1 MATRVHKAL
10 TAVPVS
16 LALALSMALP
26 ATGAVREAHADEL
39 SDAQATLSQAS
50 AELDSLNK
58 EYDALQAQL
67 SGLDSQ
73 ISETTQKVQDAQQK
87 MLEGRETLSDSILS
101 QYKGD
106 GSLSLVNIVLS
117 SEDISEFTKNLTYY
131 SSIQE
136 DQAQKVAEQEQ
147 LRDTF
152 SSALNE
158 LDTQR
163 DEQQKLIDEAEQKK
177 SQAEKVVSDASSKV
191 SSIKE
196 EQAQAQLAALQAQAA
211 EMQKKEEAKQQA
223 SSNASQPNSN
233 WNTNTDRNPSAN
245 TNSSSS
251 NNSSNS
257 SNSSNS
263 NSGSVSAGW
272 KTGAASAYG
281 GSSDASTP
289 NPGTTATGAICN
301 DSSMGVA
308 VPMSGPNYRSYLGR
322 AVEIKYG
329 GKTVIATVNDCGY
342 MGGGSRALDLQPGVF
357 KAFGFSTCQAWGVR
371 TVSYRFL

>member
-26 ATGAVREAHADEL
+26 AAGAVREAHADEL
-39 SDAQATLSQAS
+39 SDAQAVLSQAS

-73 ISETTQKVQDAQQK
+73 INETTQKVQDAQQK
-87 MLEGRETLSDSILS
+87 MLEGRETLSGSILS

-152 SSALNE
+152 SSALGE

-177 SQAEKVVSDASSKV
+177 SQAEKVVSDASAKV

-211 EMQKKEEAKQQA
+211 EMQKKEEGKQQA
-223 SSNASQPNSN
+223 ASNASQPNSN

-245 TNSSSS
+245 TNS
-251 NNSSNS
+251 
-257 SNSSNS
+257 

-272 KTGAASAYG
+272 RTGAASAYG

-308 VPMSGPNYRSYLGR
+308 VPMSWPNYRSYLGR

-329 GKTVIATVNDCGY
+329 GKTVIATVNDCGS

-371 TVSYRFL
+371 TVNYRFL

>member
-1 MATRVHKAL
+1 
-10 TAVPVS
+10 
-16 LALALSMALP
+16 MALP

-39 SDAQATLSQAS
+39 SDAQAMLSQAS

-152 SSALNE
+152 SSALSE
-158 LDTQR
+158 LDAQR
-163 DEQQKLIDEAEQKK
+163 DEQQKLIGEAEQKK
-177 SQAEKVVSDASSKV
+177 SQAEKVVSDASAKV

-223 SSNASQPNSN
+223 SSSASQPNSN

-245 TNSSSS
+245 TNSNSSS
-251 NNSSNS
+251 NGSSS
-257 SNSSNS
+257 S

-272 KTGAASAYG
+272 KTGVASAYG

-308 VPMSGPNYRSYLGR
+308 VPMSWPNYRSYLGR

-329 GKTVIATVNDCGY
+329 GKTVIATVNDCGN

>member
-73 ISETTQKVQDAQQK
+73 ISETTQKVQDAQRK

-245 TNSSSS
+245 TNSSS
-251 NNSSNS
+251 NSNS

-308 VPMSGPNYRSYLGR
+308 VPMSWPNYRSYLGR

>member
-16 LALALSMALP
+16 LALALSVALP

-211 EMQKKEEAKQQA
+211 EMQKKEEVKQQA

-245 TNSSSS
+245 TNSSS
-251 NNSSNS
+251 NSNS

-272 KTGAASAYG
+272 KTGVASAYG

-308 VPMSGPNYRSYLGR
+308 VPMSWPNYRSYLGR

>member
-73 ISETTQKVQDAQQK
+73 ISETTQTVQDAQRK

-245 TNSSSS
+245 TNSSS
-251 NNSSNS
+251 NSNS

-308 VPMSGPNYRSYLGR
+308 VPMSWPNYRSYLGR

>member
-1 MATRVHKAL
+1 MFTGKTCSNPRKWTIRSKL
-10 TAVPVS
+10 TGTLNFFLWLHEYIKRLPQFPLAWHWLFLWPCRQ
-16 LALALSMALP
+16 LALCAKR
-26 ATGAVREAHADEL
+26 T
-39 SDAQATLSQAS
+39 QT
-50 AELDSLNK
+50 
-58 EYDALQAQL
+58 

-73 ISETTQKVQDAQQK
+73 INETTQKVQDAQQK
-87 MLEGRETLSDSILS
+87 MLEGRETLSGSILS

-152 SSALNE
+152 SSALGE

-177 SQAEKVVSDASSKV
+177 SQAEKVVSDASAKV

-211 EMQKKEEAKQQA
+211 EMQKKEEGKQQA
-223 SSNASQPNSN
+223 ASNASQPNSN
-233 WNTNTDRNPSAN
+233 WNTNNDRNPSAN
-245 TNSSSS
+245 TKSSSS
-251 NNSSNS
+251 NNSSNT
-257 SNSSNS
+257 

-272 KTGAASAYG
+272 KTGVASAYG

-308 VPMSGPNYRSYLGR
+308 VPMSWPNYRSYLGR

-329 GKTVIATVNDCGY
+329 GKTVIATVNDCGS

>member
-39 SDAQATLSQAS
+39 SDAQAMLSQAS

-106 GSLSLVNIVLS
+106 GTLSLVNIVLS

-152 SSALNE
+152 SSALSE
-158 LDTQR
+158 LDAQR

-177 SQAEKVVSDASSKV
+177 SQAEKVVSDASAKV

-211 EMQKKEEAKQQA
+211 EMQKKDEAKQQA

-245 TNSSSS
+245 TNSNSSGSGSSS
-251 NNSSNS
+251 
-257 SNSSNS
+257 S

-272 KTGAASAYG
+272 KTGVASAYG

-308 VPMSGPNYRSYLGR
+308 VPMSWPNYRSYLGR

>member
-1 MATRVHKAL
+1 MAIRVHKAL

-39 SDAQATLSQAS
+39 SDAQAMLSQAS

-152 SSALNE
+152 SSALSE
-158 LDTQR
+158 LDAQR
-163 DEQQKLIDEAEQKK
+163 DEQQKLIGEAEQKK
-177 SQAEKVVSDASSKV
+177 SQAEKVVSDASAKV

-196 EQAQAQLAALQAQAA
+196 EQAQAQLAALQAQAE
-211 EMQKKEEAKQQA
+211 EMKKKEEAKQQA
-223 SSNASQPNSN
+223 SSSASQPNSN

-245 TNSSSS
+245 TNSNSSS
-251 NNSSNS
+251 NGNSSSNS
-257 SNSSNS
+257 S
-263 NSGSVSAGW
+263 SGSVSAGW
-272 KTGAASAYG
+272 KTGVASAYG

-308 VPMSGPNYRSYLGR
+308 VPMSWPNYRSYLGR

>member
-1 MATRVHKAL
+1 MAIRVHKAL

-26 ATGAVREAHADEL
+26 ATGAVHEAHADEL
-39 SDAQATLSQAS
+39 SDAQAMLSQAS

-67 SGLDSQ
+67 SGLDSR

-136 DQAQKVAEQEQ
+136 DQAEKVAEQEQ

-158 LDTQR
+158 LDAQR

-177 SQAEKVVSDASSKV
+177 SQAEKVVSDASAKV

-223 SSNASQPNSN
+223 ASNASQPNSN
-233 WNTNTDRNPSAN
+233 WNTNTDRNQSAN
-245 TNSSSS
+245 TNSNSSS
-251 NNSSNS
+251 N
-257 SNSSNS
+257 NSSNS

-272 KTGAASAYG
+272 RTGAASAYG

-289 NPGTTATGAICN
+289 NPGTTATGAVCN

-308 VPMSGPNYRSYLGR
+308 VPMSWPNYRSYLGR

-329 GKTVIATVNDCGY
+329 GKTVIATVNDCGN

>member
-1 MATRVHKAL
+1 MATRVRKAL

-39 SDAQATLSQAS
+39 SDVQAVLSQAS

-73 ISETTQKVQDAQQK
+73 INETTQKVQDAQQK
-87 MLEGRETLSDSILS
+87 MLEGRETLSGSILS

-152 SSALNE
+152 SSALGE

-177 SQAEKVVSDASSKV
+177 SQAEKVVSDASAKV

-211 EMQKKEEAKQQA
+211 EMQKKEEGKQQA
-223 SSNASQPNSN
+223 ASNASQPNSN

-257 SNSSNS
+257 

-272 KTGAASAYG
+272 KTGVASAYG

-308 VPMSGPNYRSYLGR
+308 VPMSWPNYRSYLGR

-329 GKTVIATVNDCGY
+329 GKTVIATVNDCGS

>member
-16 LALALSMALP
+16 LALALSVALP

-308 VPMSGPNYRSYLGR
+308 VPMSWPNYRSYLGR

>member
-16 LALALSMALP
+16 LALALSMTLP

-39 SDAQATLSQAS
+39 SDAQAVLFQAS

-73 ISETTQKVQDAQQK
+73 INETTQKVQDAQQK
-87 MLEGRETLSDSILS
+87 MLEGRETLSGSILS

-152 SSALNE
+152 SSALGE

-177 SQAEKVVSDASSKV
+177 SQAEKVVSDASAKV

-211 EMQKKEEAKQQA
+211 EMQKKEEGKQQA
-223 SSNASQPNSN
+223 ASNASQPNSN

-245 TNSSSS
+245 TNSSSNS
-251 NNSSNS
+251 N
-257 SNSSNS
+257 NSSNS

-272 KTGAASAYG
+272 RTGVASAYG

-308 VPMSGPNYRSYLGR
+308 VPMSWPNYRSYLGR

-329 GKTVIATVNDCGY
+329 GKTVIATVNDCGS

>member
-26 ATGAVREAHADEL
+26 ATGAVCEAHADEL
-39 SDAQATLSQAS
+39 SDAQAMLSQAS

-106 GSLSLVNIVLS
+106 GSLSLVNIVLT

-136 DQAQKVAEQEQ
+136 DQAQKVVEQEQ

-158 LDTQR
+158 LDAQR

-177 SQAEKVVSDASSKV
+177 SQAEKVVSDASAKV

-223 SSNASQPNSN
+223 ASNASQPNSN
-233 WNTNTDRNPSAN
+233 WNTNTDRNQSAN
-245 TNSSSS
+245 TNSNSSS
-251 NNSSNS
+251 N
-257 SNSSNS
+257 NSSNS

-272 KTGAASAYG
+272 RTGAASAYG

-289 NPGTTATGAICN
+289 NPGTTATGAVCN

-308 VPMSGPNYRSYLGR
+308 VPMSWPNYRSYLGR

-329 GKTVIATVNDCGY
+329 GKTVIATVNDCGN

>member
-39 SDAQATLSQAS
+39 SDAQAMLSQAS

-106 GSLSLVNIVLS
+106 GALSLVNIVLS

-177 SQAEKVVSDASSKV
+177 SQAEKVVSDASAKV

-245 TNSSSS
+245 TNSSS
-251 NNSSNS
+251 NNSN
-257 SNSSNS
+257 NSSNS

-272 KTGAASAYG
+272 KTGVASAYG

-308 VPMSGPNYRSYLGR
+308 VPMSWPNYRSYLGR

>member
-16 LALALSMALP
+16 LALAFSMALP

-177 SQAEKVVSDASSKV
+177 SQAEKVVSDASAKV

-245 TNSSSS
+245 TDSSS
-251 NNSSNS
+251 NSNS

-272 KTGAASAYG
+272 KTGVASAYG

-308 VPMSGPNYRSYLGR
+308 VPMSWPNYRSYLGR

>member
-26 ATGAVREAHADEL
+26 ATGTVREAHADEL
-39 SDAQATLSQAS
+39 SDAQAMLSQAS

-152 SSALNE
+152 SSALSE
-158 LDTQR
+158 LDAQR

-177 SQAEKVVSDASSKV
+177 SQAEKVVSDASAKV

-196 EQAQAQLAALQAQAA
+196 EQAQAQLAALQVQAA

-223 SSNASQPNSN
+223 SSSASQPNSN

-245 TNSSSS
+245 TNSNSSS
-251 NNSSNS
+251 NGSSS
-257 SNSSNS
+257 S

-272 KTGAASAYG
+272 KTGVASAYG

-308 VPMSGPNYRSYLGR
+308 VPMSWPNYRSYLGR

>member
-39 SDAQATLSQAS
+39 SDAQAMLSQAS

-73 ISETTQKVQDAQQK
+73 ISETTQKVQDAQRK

-152 SSALNE
+152 SSALSE

-177 SQAEKVVSDASSKV
+177 SQAEKVVSDASAKV

-211 EMQKKEEAKQQA
+211 EMQKKEDAKQQA

-245 TNSSSS
+245 TNSNSSS
-251 NNSSNS
+251 N
-257 SNSSNS
+257 NSSNS

-272 KTGAASAYG
+272 RTGAASAYG

-289 NPGTTATGAICN
+289 NPGTTATGAVCN

-308 VPMSGPNYRSYLGR
+308 VPMSWPNYRSYLGR

-329 GKTVIATVNDCGY
+329 GRTVIATVNDCGY

>member
-73 ISETTQKVQDAQQK
+73 ISETTQKVQDAQRK

-177 SQAEKVVSDASSKV
+177 SQAEKVVSDASAKV

-245 TNSSSS
+245 TNSSS
-251 NNSSNS
+251 NSNS

-308 VPMSGPNYRSYLGR
+308 VPMSWPNYRSYLGR

>member
-39 SDAQATLSQAS
+39 SDAQAVLSQAS

-73 ISETTQKVQDAQQK
+73 INETTQKVQDAQQK
-87 MLEGRETLSDSILS
+87 MLEGRETLSGSILS

-152 SSALNE
+152 SSALGE

-163 DEQQKLIDEAEQKK
+163 DEQQKLSWRPCKHRQRKCRRKK
-177 SQAEKVVSDASSKV
+177 RASSKLPRMHR
-191 SSIKE
+191 SPI
-196 EQAQAQLAALQAQAA
+196 
-211 EMQKKEEAKQQA
+211 
-223 SSNASQPNSN
+223 PIGI
-233 WNTNTDRNPSAN
+233 PI
-245 TNSSSS
+245 
-251 NNSSNS
+251 
-257 SNSSNS
+257 
-263 NSGSVSAGW
+263 
-272 KTGAASAYG
+272 
-281 GSSDASTP
+281 P
-289 NPGTTATGAICN
+289 TATRRLIPILPAATI
-301 DSSMGVA
+301 
-308 VPMSGPNYRSYLGR
+308 PRIPIL
-322 AVEIKYG
+322 
-329 GKTVIATVNDCGY
+329 IA
-342 MGGGSRALDLQPGVF
+342 
-357 KAFGFSTCQAWGVR
+357 
-371 TVSYRFL
+371 

>member
-39 SDAQATLSQAS
+39 SDAQAVLSQAS

-73 ISETTQKVQDAQQK
+73 INETTQKVQDAQQK
-87 MLEGRETLSDSILS
+87 MLEGRETLSGSILS

-152 SSALNE
+152 SSALGE

-177 SQAEKVVSDASSKV
+177 GQAEKVVSDASAKV

-211 EMQKKEEAKQQA
+211 EMQKKEEGKQQA
-223 SSNASQPNSN
+223 ASNASQPNSN

-257 SNSSNS
+257 NP
-263 NSGSVSAGW
+263 GSVSAGW
-272 KTGAASAYG
+272 KTGVASAYG

-308 VPMSGPNYRSYLGR
+308 VPMSWPNYRSYLGR

-329 GKTVIATVNDCGY
+329 GKTVIATVNDCGS

>member
-39 SDAQATLSQAS
+39 SDAQAMLSQAS
-50 AELDSLNK
+50 AELGSLNK

-152 SSALNE
+152 SSALSE
-158 LDTQR
+158 LDAQR

-177 SQAEKVVSDASSKV
+177 SQAEKVVSDASAKV

-196 EQAQAQLAALQAQAA
+196 EQAQAQLAALQAQAE
-211 EMQKKEEAKQQA
+211 EMKKKEEAKQQA
-223 SSNASQPNSN
+223 SSNASQPNSS

-245 TNSSSS
+245 TNSNSSS
-251 NNSSNS
+251 NGNS
-257 SNSSNS
+257 SSNS

-308 VPMSGPNYRSYLGR
+308 VPMSWPNYRSYLGR

>member
-39 SDAQATLSQAS
+39 SDAQAMLSQAS

-106 GSLSLVNIVLS
+106 GALSLVNIVLS

-177 SQAEKVVSDASSKV
+177 SQAEKVVSDASAKV

-245 TNSSSS
+245 TNSSS
-251 NNSSNS
+251 NSNS

-272 KTGAASAYG
+272 KTGVASAYG

-308 VPMSGPNYRSYLGR
+308 VPMSWPNYRSYLGH

>member
-1 MATRVHKAL
+1 
-10 TAVPVS
+10 
-16 LALALSMALP
+16 
-26 ATGAVREAHADEL
+26 
-39 SDAQATLSQAS
+39 
-50 AELDSLNK
+50 
-58 EYDALQAQL
+58 
-67 SGLDSQ
+67 
-73 ISETTQKVQDAQQK
+73 
-87 MLEGRETLSDSILS
+87 
-101 QYKGD
+101 
-106 GSLSLVNIVLS
+106 
-117 SEDISEFTKNLTYY
+117 
-131 SSIQE
+131 
-136 DQAQKVAEQEQ
+136 
-147 LRDTF
+147 
-152 SSALNE
+152 
-158 LDTQR
+158 
-163 DEQQKLIDEAEQKK
+163 
-177 SQAEKVVSDASSKV
+177 
-191 SSIKE
+191 
-196 EQAQAQLAALQAQAA
+196 
-211 EMQKKEEAKQQA
+211 MQKKEEAKQQA

-245 TNSSSS
+245 TNSSS
-251 NNSSNS
+251 NSNS

-263 NSGSVSAGW
+263 NSGSVRAGW

-308 VPMSGPNYRSYLGR
+308 VPMSWPNYRSYLGR